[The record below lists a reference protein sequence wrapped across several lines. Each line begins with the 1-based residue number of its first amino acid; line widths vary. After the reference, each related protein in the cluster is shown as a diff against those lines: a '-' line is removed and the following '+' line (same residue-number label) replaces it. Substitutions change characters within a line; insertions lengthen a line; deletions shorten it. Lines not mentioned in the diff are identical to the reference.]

1 MTIVSNEM
9 INLIFDHGYKTFPNI
24 MRLSEIILANDSSF
38 EPDLYTVLLY
48 SYLGTNKSKC

>member
-9 INLIFDHGYKTFPNI
+9 INLVFDHGYKTFPNI
-24 MRLSEIILANDSSF
+24 MHLSEIILANDSSF

-48 SYLGTNKSKC
+48 SYLGINKSKC